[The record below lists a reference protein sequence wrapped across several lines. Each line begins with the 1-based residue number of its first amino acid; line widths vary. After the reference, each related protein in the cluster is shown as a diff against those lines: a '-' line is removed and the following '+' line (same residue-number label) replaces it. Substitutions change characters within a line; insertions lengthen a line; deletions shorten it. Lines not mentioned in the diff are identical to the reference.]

1 MLCESM
7 LSRFESLIDLLKTV
21 PTEQSCLDHVRA
33 IRWRDGEYCPH
44 CGGTRIYH
52 LKDKKNF
59 QCGKCRAQLSI
70 KVGTIFH
77 DTNLPLRKWFMAT
90 QLITNHPRGIASTK
104 VAKNL
109 GITQKTAWFVRRR
122 IRHAT
127 RTRSFNISLKRTV
140 KIDQTDVDSD
150 ASNRYRKG
158 PRGKVGPAKTTVI
171 GAGERLGDRRQGW
184 SESRRLFR

>member
-52 LKDKKNF
+52 LKDKKKF

-90 QLITNHPRGIASTK
+90 QLITNHPRASRAQRLPRTW
-104 VAKNL
+104 AS
-109 GITQKTAWFVRRR
+109 RRR
-122 IRHAT
+122 RHGVSGA
-127 RTRSFNISLKRTV
+127 
-140 KIDQTDVDSD
+140 
-150 ASNRYRKG
+150 ASVMQHAPGHSIYR
-158 PRGKVGPAKTTVI
+158 
-171 GAGERLGDRRQGW
+171 
-184 SESRRLFR
+184 